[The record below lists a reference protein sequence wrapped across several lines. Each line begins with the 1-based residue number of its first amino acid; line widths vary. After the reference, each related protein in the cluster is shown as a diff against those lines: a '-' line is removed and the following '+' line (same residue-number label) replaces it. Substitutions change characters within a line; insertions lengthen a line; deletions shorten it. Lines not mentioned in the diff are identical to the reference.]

1 MNRANPLT
9 LWKDKK
15 ILILGDVMIDRYLM
29 GGVHRISPEAPV
41 PVLNLDSQEDRLGG
55 ASNVALNIQSLG
67 GIPILFSIVGE
78 DETGL
83 RLKQLMDQQA
93 LITDYIFPVRGRKS
107 TIKSRVMAGSQQL
120 LRIDDETTVPIQA
133 KEIDH
138 IFLNIQLFLQNNQVE
153 CILFQD
159 YNKGL
164 LVPDLI
170 EKTIQI
176 ANRLSIPTIVDPKA
190 DNFWTYKGVTLFKP
204 NLKEIKERV
213 NFPLDTSLELLSKGA
228 AYIRDKLK
236 NDLTVITLSADG
248 IFANDHQ
255 ASFIEPAKKRMIA
268 DVCGAGDTVV
278 SVLALA
284 LAARIEV
291 REMVKLANIAGG
303 QVCEIPGVIA
313 VNLESL
319 QKEYLKN

>member
-41 PVLNLDSQEDRLGG
+41 PVLNLESQEDRLGG
-55 ASNVALNIQSLG
+55 ASNVALNVQSLG

-170 EKTIQI
+170 EKTIQL
-176 ANRLSIPTIVDPKA
+176 ANKLGIPTIVDPKA
-190 DNFWTYKGVTLFKP
+190 DNF
-204 NLKEIKERV
+204 
-213 NFPLDTSLELLSKGA
+213 
-228 AYIRDKLK
+228 
-236 NDLTVITLSADG
+236 
-248 IFANDHQ
+248 
-255 ASFIEPAKKRMIA
+255 
-268 DVCGAGDTVV
+268 
-278 SVLALA
+278 
-284 LAARIEV
+284 
-291 REMVKLANIAGG
+291 
-303 QVCEIPGVIA
+303 
-313 VNLESL
+313 
-319 QKEYLKN
+319 